1 MLRASRCSHNI
12 QSRLFRWQLVFRKY
26 FYHGT
31 KIYPKGLNK
40 MQWENVTRV
49 ERQSY
54 ATLTYQLEKKTFRNP
69 QADILS
75 RHVTFKSQNIN

>member
-12 QSRLFRWQLVFRKY
+12 QSRLFRWQLVFRIY

-54 ATLTYQLEKKTFRNP
+54 ATLTYQLEKENISKSPGRYFVQTFY
-69 QADILS
+69 
-75 RHVTFKSQNIN
+75 F